1 MEVFKHDHCISHSP
15 DDLLIAV
22 FHKVGPKTRILDDFE
37 LAKIF
42 NDAALKDL
50 GGFSQFRW
58 HPQYHFS
65 KLLSD
70 TLQVLDH
77 AGSIIRE
84 NPAQRYFKVSEH
96 TAGPYG
102 EAKFAE
108 LDPNEQRLAEE
119 LAQKIRDRIG
129 VPHGSGREN

>member
-1 MEVFKHDHCISHSP
+1 MSIAMSHTLE
-15 DDLLIAV
+15 DLLIAV
-22 FHKVGPKTRILDDFE
+22 LHKVGRESRLVDNFE

-42 NDAALKDL
+42 NEFATKEEGSGFARLK
-50 GGFSQFRW
+50 W

-70 TLQVLDH
+70 TLQILDH

-84 NPAQRYFKVSEH
+84 NPAQQYFRVSPH

-102 EAKFAE
+102 EEKFGS
-108 LDPNEQRLAEE
+108 LDSKDQRLAEQI
-119 LAQKIRDRIG
+119 AQTIKEKFET
-129 VPHGSGREN
+129 PHGSKKEN

>member
-1 MEVFKHDHCISHSP
+1 MTTAFAHSP

-22 FHKVGPKTRILDDFE
+22 FHKVGREARILDDFE

-42 NDAALKDL
+42 NDAALKDA
-50 GGFSQFRW
+50 GGFSQFKW

-65 KLLSD
+65 KSLSD

-102 EAKFAE
+102 KAKFDE
-108 LDPNEQRLAEE
+108 LDPNEQRLADA
-119 LAQKIRDRIG
+119 LAQTIRERIG
-129 VPHGSGREN
+129 VPHGSARED